1 MEDFFILNLKLLD
14 WDEKKKHIW
23 KSNMIVY
30 NKKGICLDTQNF

>member
-14 WDEKKKHIW
+14 WNEKKNIW